1 MEPLLVIY
9 VTDKGKMVMLL
20 FVYMNFVKWGE
31 NFSNFWYTCMFKDV
45 INFCEPTLDFF

>member
-31 NFSNFWYTCMFKDV
+31 NFSNFWYACMFKDV